1 MLKIILPLGSIGS
14 LDGGIE
20 IKSNANKHYKMTGN
34 SKNLL
39 IFFFPTK
46 IITEL
51 ETLKKDRNQIMMQL
65 VPSKNWSF
73 NKNLKD
79 DQYKIE
85 PKFPFFS
92 YFFKGKNKPLMFY
105 IFKKFKFEEYLIIF
119 FPLILISGPFLT
131 DLTITII
138 DLFFVIKILKK
149 KKIKININKNYF
161 FYALYF
167 YSIVIFIIIF

>member
-1 MLKIILPLGSIGS
+1 MQKYILKQQDIDFLINELFIKNNLKNKISMLTGYNFFIGYIIAYKTKKIIKKNINSDLFANKWHKDKPYTKNLLKIILPLGSIGS

-39 IFFFPTK
+39 IFFPNK
-46 IITEL
+46 NYHRAGNP
-51 ETLKKDRNQIMMQL
+51 KKDRNQIMMQL
-65 VPSKNWSF
+65 VPSKSWSF

-92 YFFKGKNKPLMFY
+92 Y
-105 IFKKFKFEEYLIIF
+105 IFKE
-119 FPLILISGPFLT
+119 
-131 DLTITII
+131 
-138 DLFFVIKILKK
+138 
-149 KKIKININKNYF
+149 KIN
-161 FYALYF
+161 L
-167 YSIVIFIIIF
+167 